1 MNGKAQFTDFA
12 AWFADSI
19 ASAAKEQLGSC
30 FPVQTKAGWENGLDE
45 SREYDPAAVI
55 PDIYVDGDPLNDEC
69 AINDSG
75 IVYTEKGPYIF
86 VIYTD
91 HPFGI
96 FKNYTP
102 PNPLLELTEAL
113 YQLQQSFNGF

>member
-1 MNGKAQFTDFA
+1 MNGEAQLTDFA

-19 ASAAKEQLGSC
+19 ASAAGEQLGSR

-45 SREYDPAAVI
+45 SREYAPSAVI
-55 PDIYVDGDPLNDEC
+55 PAEYTDGDPLNYEC
-69 AINDSG
+69 AVNDSG
-75 IVYTEKGPYIF
+75 IVYTENSPYIF

-96 FKNYTP
+96 FKNYIP
-102 PNPLLELTEAL
+102 PNPLLDLTEAL